1 MLYQSG
7 IVSDAV
13 FDRYHVVVR
22 TVQDE
27 GGWRVALD
35 LFLIGVFGLQG
46 LVGRLAQQ
54 VVVRAHVGER
64 WVHRDDRIEKDLEV
78 GPGRGVGEMGRGG
91 AGQVSP
97 GRRAH
102 DPQFLDVP
110 LGGVLAHDPQGL
122 LGVAQGHL
130 VVPVGHPIAQH
141 GVGDAHPV
149 HPVRHH
155 RPLPLALASCC
166 RWGCRLAIG

>member
-1 MLYQSG
+1 MPAGRIDVQACRDALSRQGG
-7 IVSDAV
+7 IVGDAV
-13 FDRYHVVVR
+13 LDRHDVVVR
-22 TVQDE
+22 AVQDE

-35 LFLIGVFGLQG
+35 LFLIRVFGLQG

-64 WVHRDDRIEKDLEV
+64 RVHRDDRIEKDLEI

-122 LGVAQGHL
+122 LGIAQGHL
-130 VVPVGHPIAQH
+130 IVPVGHPVA
-141 GVGDAHPV
+141 
-149 HPVRHH
+149 
-155 RPLPLALASCC
+155 
-166 RWGCRLAIG
+166 